1 MAKITLKM
9 RTHIKFMQP
18 GVKTYDKT
26 ELIKTVCADEGDI
39 RAAQDKERAREV

>member
-26 ELIKTVCADEGDI
+26 ELIKTVWYWHKVSI
-39 RAAQDKERAREV
+39 